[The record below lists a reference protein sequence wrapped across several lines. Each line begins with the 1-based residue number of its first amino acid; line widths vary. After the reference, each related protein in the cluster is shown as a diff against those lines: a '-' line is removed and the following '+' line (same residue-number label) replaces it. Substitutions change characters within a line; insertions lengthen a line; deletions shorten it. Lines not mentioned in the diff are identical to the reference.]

1 MQKERLVLVVCV
13 CLLSINLH
21 LFGQLSTGALWSVE
35 KNDNKRRIDNDAIV
49 W

>member
-1 MQKERLVLVVCV
+1 MKKERLVLVVC
-13 CLLSINLH
+13 LLSINFH

-35 KNDNKRRIDNDAIV
+35 KTDNKRRMGNDAIV